1 MKNSNNEEFSIVALD
16 KFILATRDSGYKGTS
31 SAVAELVDNS
41 LQAGAIE
48 VCVTIT
54 VDEDEENDPIVLTV
68 LDNGCGMNTR
78 TLRTALRFGGS
89 SRFNDR
95 SGLGRYGM
103 GLPNSSLSQAK
114 RVTVHT
120 WRTSG
125 WILQS
130 FLDIDEIS
138 AGNLTEVPAPK
149 RVAKPSFING
159 SDSGTAV
166 TWSRCDR
173 LDNRRISTISR
184 KLLVSLGRQ
193 FRHYLWD
200 GVAITV
206 NGDDVEPIDPLFL
219 HPSTRFSGGAQ
230 FGEDLVY
237 EVSASPED
245 PTTTG
250 VVRVRFSEL
259 PVTVWSKLSN
269 KEKRERGIAK
279 GAGVSIVRAG
289 REVDYGWFF
298 LRGKRRENYDDWW
311 RCEIQFDPVLDEAF
325 GITHTKQQVHPQPHL
340 VEALSADME
349 SIARALNSRTRKA
362 HLDAKVA
369 ERFNASEQLAE
380 ERDKLLAPLPP
391 ASRPRDE
398 RVLGALEK
406 HASPPTWS
414 KKQEVAT
421 AGSRTQYRIVSAPLS
436 ETVFFNYA
444 RDKDGLVLILNPEH
458 PFYKIVYK
466 PLLDSDTPR
475 DGALRTQLD
484 LLLLAAARNEAILE
498 EDDAE
503 RLSELFR
510 KGGSDTLATFL
521 NG

>member
-1 MKNSNNEEFSIVALD
+1 
-16 KFILATRDSGYKGTS
+16 
-31 SAVAELVDNS
+31 
-41 LQAGAIE
+41 
-48 VCVTIT
+48 
-54 VDEDEENDPIVLTV
+54 
-68 LDNGCGMNTR
+68 
-78 TLRTALRFGGS
+78 
-89 SRFNDR
+89 
-95 SGLGRYGM
+95 
-103 GLPNSSLSQAK
+103 
-114 RVTVHT
+114 
-120 WRTSG
+120 
-125 WILQS
+125 
-130 FLDIDEIS
+130 
-138 AGNLTEVPAPK
+138 
-149 RVAKPSFING
+149 
-159 SDSGTAV
+159 
-166 TWSRCDR
+166 
-173 LDNRRISTISR
+173 
-184 KLLVSLGRQ
+184 
-193 FRHYLWD
+193 
-200 GVAITV
+200 
-206 NGDDVEPIDPLFL
+206 
-219 HPSTRFSGGAQ
+219 
-230 FGEDLVY
+230 
-237 EVSASPED
+237 
-245 PTTTG
+245 
-250 VVRVRFSEL
+250 
-259 PVTVWSKLSN
+259 
-269 KEKRERGIAK
+269 
-279 GAGVSIVRAG
+279 
-289 REVDYGWFF
+289 
-298 LRGKRRENYDDWW
+298 
-311 RCEIQFDPVLDEAF
+311 VLDEAF

-510 KGGSDTLATFL
+510 KGWSDTLATFL